1 MKTWRALDRE
11 QAVIATLM
19 RKKRNTTKRLSSG
32 AGLSRARTVLTLR
45 GSSSSIDEEV
55 VGPVTRKTKQL
66 RIWVCTDNS

>member
-1 MKTWRALDRE
+1 MDKVLG
-11 QAVIATLM
+11 VIATLM

-55 VGPVTRKTKQL
+55 VGPVMRRTKQL
-66 RIWVCTDNS
+66 RTWGCMDNS